1 MNKPPVFCRYCKFYD
16 KDIVGCIH
24 PEVVAKSDS
33 DPIRPNWYGSVY
45 KQNRNNDC
53 EFYDE
58 PWLLKRILKLFSLI
72 GLCVALIVL
81 VAGCATDRASF
92 EPADDRI
99 QPLQAQLAIEH
110 AQGLARCYWQ
120 QKLAAHFNNTLPVVI
135 LCGDEDDLIARVN
148 AEKLPWQKVVSKK
161 IGKEAWAFTNPE
173 TGRVYL
179 RDAAGY
185 DTLLHEA
192 GHWYLKLNCK
202 DADAFAEWALK
213 QRLKKFPVLN
223 K

>member
-1 MNKPPVFCRYCKFYD
+1 MGNPRD
-16 KDIVGCIH
+16 
-24 PEVVAKSDS
+24 
-33 DPIRPNWYGSVY
+33 PNWLESWQYWVM
-45 KQNRNNDC
+45 
-53 EFYDE
+53 
-58 PWLLKRILKLFSLI
+58 WILI
-72 GLCVALIVL
+72 AAIAVVVVL
-81 VAGCATDRASF
+81 SCAGCATDRTSF
-92 EPADDRI
+92 QPEGRI
-99 QPLQAQLAIEH
+99 QPLQVQLAIEH
-110 AQGLARCYWQ
+110 AQGLARGYWQ